1 MSLYQIVDDKVRLTL
16 HPGQTKAWDS
26 DARFVFMLAGTQGG
40 KTSFGP
46 WWLWERIKENG
57 PGDYLAVTASFDLF
71 KLKMLPEMRTIF
83 ERVLSVGRFWAGDK
97 VIELKDMATGRFHA
111 KASTDPMWGRI
122 ILRSAQSEGGLES
135 ATAKA
140 AWLDECG
147 QNNFPLRQ
155 WEAVLRRLSLHQG
168 RALGTTTLY
177 NRGWVKTQIYD
188 RWKAGDP
195 DYDVI
200 QFASY
205 VNPAFPRT
213 EYERAERTLAT
224 WKLRMFYQGLFDKP
238 AGLIYDCFDEDLH
251 IINSFRIPRDWPR
264 VVGIDPVGAV
274 VTAIFLAWDDASQR
288 LHWYDEYYGPYGKT
302 TEEHANEVK
311 KKAAEQGGPVV
322 AWIAGAKSERQARLD
337 WQAAGI
343 PVIEPPISDVESGID
358 RVYGLFKGHWLV
370 VHRSC
375 KHSLAEIG
383 SYSRVLDEND
393 EATEVIQDKHDYH
406 CCDGGRYG
414 IAWLTEPQETTSVIY
429 PIQQIGRY

>member
-1 MSLYQIVDDKVRLTL
+1 MT
-16 HPGQTKAWDS
+16 A
-26 DARFVFMLAGTQGG
+26 

-46 WWLWERIKENG
+46 WWLWREITRCG
-57 PGDYLAVTASFDLF
+57 AGDYLAVTASFDLF
-71 KLKMLPEMRTIF
+71 KLKMLPEMRTVF
-83 ERVLSVGRFWAGDK
+83 ERVLGIGRFWAGDK
-97 VIELKDMATGRFHA
+97 IIELKDMETGQFHA

-147 QNNFPLRQ
+147 QNKFKLGDL
-155 WEAVLRRLSLHQG
+155 EAVLRRLSLHQG
-168 RALGTTTLY
+168 RILGTTTLY
-177 NRGWVKTQIYD
+177 NRGWIKSQVYD

-200 QFASY
+200 QFASH
-205 VNPAFPRT
+205 VNPAFPRA
-213 EYERAERTLAT
+213 EYERVERTLPT

-238 AGLIYDCFDEDLH
+238 AGLIFDCFDEDLH
-251 IINSFRIPRDWPR
+251 VIDPFRIPHDWPR
-264 VVGIDPVGAV
+264 VVGIDPIGAAI
-274 VTAIFLAWDDASQR
+274 TAIFLAWDDASQR

-302 TEEHANEVK
+302 TQEHADEVK
-311 KKAAEQGGPVV
+311 KKAAEQGGPIL

-358 RVYGLFKGHWLV
+358 RMYGLFKDHRLV
-370 VHRSC
+370 VHRRC

-393 EATEVIQDKHDYH
+393 EPMEQIQDKHDYH
-406 CCDGGRYG
+406 CTDGGRYAC
-414 IAWLTEPQETTSVIY
+414 AWLTEPRETMSVVY
-429 PIQQIGRY
+429 PLQQIGVY